1 VKSLSVKLSKC
12 KSLICRFQE
21 DGIFQW
27 DTNEQGVIL
36 ASFYY
41 GYIVTPFVSA
51 VLAMKFG
58 GKLLMIVGQTWVAV
72 LTILTPVLTTAGDFP
87 VLVVL
92 RVLEGIGQVCI
103 LYIKLL
109 SF

>member
-1 VKSLSVKLSKC
+1 MTQHRPCQSKYKSV
-12 KSLICRFQE
+12 ICRFQE

-27 DTNEQGVIL
+27 DTNQQGVIL

-41 GYIVTPFVSA
+41 GYVVTPFVSA

-58 GKLLMIVGQTWVAV
+58 GKLLIIVGQTWVAV

-103 LYIKLL
+103 LYTELL